1 VARTPKGRFRAF
13 VCEKRRQVY
22 VGTFDSVEEAAR
34 ERDKAAAERYGE
46 FAVLN
51 YGP

>member
-1 VARTPKGRFRAF
+1 VARTPKGRFQAF
-13 VCEKRRQVY
+13 VCEKSRQVY